1 MKKLYV
7 FLSLL
12 LGIFLLAS
20 CDQSQTVKY
29 VDSDGNEKEF
39 QITVTDDKATVEAV
53 LDFMDSAD
61 YSTMNQF
68 GVDVSASITASAL
81 DAGQK
86 TNLKVELSS
95 KLGIHSQEGIYFEA
109 TGKSDSD
116 SKVEEMGL
124 KCYFNA
130 PLDSQLMNSNEYIYC
145 EASMADESV
154 KYKFTIEDA
163 IHGISLILDEIT
175 SDLPIESI
183 PTDSIPNID
192 LDDVDAFY
200 EVFPTS
206 KIRIASFDSKSI
218 VLSIDISYGDIL
230 TLAGVDV
237 EVISQALNL
246 DLTKTISLQYEVD
259 AKSGFMKGIHFEFN
273 DVEVLNLILMMVGSN
288 ALPMDA
294 TLQSFVVN
302 LDISFQYEN
311 VKITKLTEAQKA
323 EFI

>member
-1 MKKLYV
+1 M
-7 FLSLL
+7 
-12 LGIFLLAS
+12 
-20 CDQSQTVKY
+20 
-29 VDSDGNEKEF
+29 
-39 QITVTDDKATVEAV
+39 
-53 LDFMDSAD
+53 
-61 YSTMNQF
+61 
-68 GVDVSASITASAL
+68 
-81 DAGQK
+81 
-86 TNLKVELSS
+86 
-95 KLGIHSQEGIYFEA
+95 
-109 TGKSDSD
+109 
-116 SKVEEMGL
+116 
-124 KCYFNA
+124 
-130 PLDSQLMNSNEYIYC
+130 
-145 EASMADESV
+145 
-154 KYKFTIEDA
+154 
-163 IHGISLILDEIT
+163 
-175 SDLPIESI
+175 
-183 PTDSIPNID
+183 
-192 LDDVDAFY
+192 DAFY

-259 AKSGFMKGIHFEFN
+259 AKRGVMKGIHFEFN

-323 EFI
+323 EFILKELQ